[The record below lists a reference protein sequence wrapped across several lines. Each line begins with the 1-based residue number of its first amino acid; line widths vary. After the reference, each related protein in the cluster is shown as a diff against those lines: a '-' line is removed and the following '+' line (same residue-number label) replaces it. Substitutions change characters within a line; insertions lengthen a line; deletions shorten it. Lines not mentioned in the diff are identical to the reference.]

1 VRLTIQGP
9 ERTLRLLCAA
19 TSSCSGS
26 AGVDSSNT
34 TSTVKARKRGGQVIA
49 LGEGEGYNAL
59 EKRFAFDTRSLQKD
73 NKGNFVGAVRSPY
86 EGRSNV
92 SFGGGVGT
100 ASYQTNRYQSPT
112 WKGNTRAASKVYAG
126 NTNGS
131 QFKVPSQFQGTSAG
145 HLAKQSRFQG
155 TVVPT
160 TNYKAGDAR
169 ESSAQPLDKPSDGWT
184 DFRRRV
190 FPQPTKM
197 SKADYDRLTVEES
210 RGILGR
216 E

>member
-1 VRLTIQGP
+1 MV
-9 ERTLRLLCAA
+9 AA

-26 AGVDSSNT
+26 AGVDSANT
-34 TSTVKARKRGGQVIA
+34 TSTVKTRKRGTQVIA

-92 SFGGGVGT
+92 STGGGVGT

-131 QFKVPSQFQGTSAG
+131 QFKGPSQFQGTSAG

-155 TVVPT
+155 TGAPT
-160 TNYKAGDAR
+160 TNYKAGAAR
-169 ESSAQPLDKPSDGWT
+169 ESSAQPLDKPSDGRT

-197 SKADYDRLTVEES
+197 SKADYDRLTVEQS

-216 E
+216 D